1 MTGRGSGLREI
12 IVVGACAAGT
22 TAADTLR
29 QGGFEGRLTLIGAE
43 TVPAYHRPALSK
55 GVLTGAEQLEGIY
68 LHPLGRAA
76 DQRLGTPAASLDL
89 GRRAVVLA
97 DGERVPFDGLVIATG
112 ARARRLAEFGASDPN
127 VPETTFR
134 DIGDARELAGRLAR
148 RQEVV
153 IVGGGILGMEL
164 ASACADRGSQVTV
177 LDQRPPLEAQL
188 GPALAGILVT
198 AALEHG
204 VGIVTHPGGVRLR
217 GTTSP
222 VAELTDGRRF
232 AGDLVLSAVGCA
244 PNTAWL
250 AGSGLPVER
259 GVVVD
264 DRGRVSDRIVA
275 AGDVAAF
282 PSTAFPSTAGH
293 RRTPLWN
300 SALEQARTA
309 ALALLL
315 GDSAPPLRPTG
326 YFWTEQFGV
335 TIRACGR
342 LPATGD
348 PVVLDA
354 SPESGE
360 LLLQWSDDHGPVA
373 SAAVNKRV
381 PLGKLRALAATAVPA
396 S

>member
-12 IVVGACAAGT
+12 VVVGACAAGT

-29 QGGFEGRLTLIGAE
+29 QAGFDGRLTLIGAE

-68 LHPLGRAA
+68 LHPLGCAA

-97 DGERVPFDGLVIATG
+97 DGDRVPFDGLVIATG
-112 ARARRLAEFGASDPN
+112 ARARRLAEFGTSDPN

-134 DIGDARELAGRLAR
+134 DIGDAQALAGRLAR
-148 RQEVV
+148 RQEIV

-164 ASACADRGSQVTV
+164 ASACADRGSEVTV
-177 LDQRPPLEAQL
+177 LDQQPPLEAQL

-198 AALEHG
+198 AAVEHG
-204 VGIVTHPGGVRLR
+204 VTIVTHPGGVRLR
-217 GTTSP
+217 GMASP
-222 VAELTDGRRF
+222 VAELPDGRRF

-250 AGSGLPVER
+250 AGTGLPVKR

-264 DRGRVSDRIVA
+264 SRGRVSDSIVA

-282 PSTAFPSTAGH
+282 PSAAGH

-315 GDSAPPLRPTG
+315 GDSAPPLRPAG

-342 LPATGD
+342 LPSNGN
-348 PVVLDA
+348 PVILNG

-360 LLLQWSDDHGPVA
+360 LVLQWSDSRGPVA

-381 PLGKLRALAATAVPA
+381 PLGKLRALAGTAPPA